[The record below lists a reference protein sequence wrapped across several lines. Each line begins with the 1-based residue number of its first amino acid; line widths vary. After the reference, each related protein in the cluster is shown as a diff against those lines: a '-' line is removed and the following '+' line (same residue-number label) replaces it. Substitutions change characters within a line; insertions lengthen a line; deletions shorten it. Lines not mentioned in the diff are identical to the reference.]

1 MELRRSL
8 DIPRGTE
15 VRASSRVPID
25 GYYEFV
31 EHVVTT
37 DCNPSTDERVIYLMR
52 GGVVPRC
59 KRCAKRSTWRLG
71 EAKFETIPDIWR
83 TQTDYVLGN
92 IRGDCPDLPWP
103 RGAKR

>member
-31 EHVVTT
+31 EHVVPT
-37 DCNPSTDERVIYLMR
+37 DCNPSTDERVIYFMR
-52 GGVVPRC
+52 GGVVPGC
-59 KRCAKRSTWRLG
+59 KRCGKRSTWRLK
-71 EAKFETIPDIWR
+71 EAKFETITDVWK
-83 TQTDYVLGN
+83 TQTDYVLAN
-92 IRGDCPDLPWP
+92 VRGDRPDLPWP